1 MHKLEVHIRK
11 NPEDPLDRKYTL
23 THSDETG
30 MRFLFIDEKFAEDQY
45 CKHRDEVIAQWNI
58 VNGAFIFKVECP
70 LECKESKYSA
80 DERYDIY
87 KRHIPRVLYAI
98 LGGDKDF
105 IAGKDDLMNAKNHI
119 FYYYRNEKYIFEE
132 IGTVKE
138 YL

>member
-30 MRFLFIDEKFAEDQY
+30 MRFLFIDDKFAEDQY
-45 CKHRDEVIAQWNI
+45 CNHRDEVVAQWNMI
-58 VNGAFIFKVECP
+58 NGSYVFKVECP
-70 LECKESKYSA
+70 LECEKSKYSA
-80 DERYDIY
+80 DERYNIY
-87 KRHIPRVLYAI
+87 KRHMPRVLYAI
-98 LGGDKDF
+98 LGGDKEF
-105 IAGKDDLMNAKNHI
+105 ISDRPELINSKNQV

-132 IGTVKE
+132 MGIVKE